1 MTRDSTYSSAAL
13 RTGSTDKDAWIIG
26 LNAPDSCI
34 SFFLK
39 WKIEVSMKNIAAWQS
54 NIFL

>member
-39 WKIEVSMKNIAAWQS
+39 WKIEVSMKNIATWQS